1 MRCLL
6 FALWL
11 CLPCP
16 AQIQGMGGDRA
27 GRQQQPPGSI
37 SGSVVDAAKG
47 EPVTEATVTAQA
59 IGPGGMAS
67 VRVDRAGQF
76 SAENLQPGQ
85 YYVQASHQSYPGPLG
100 LPQAGVTV
108 EVEPGKATTGIVV
121 KLAPAGTIS
130 GRILSDDGEPLPNC
144 GVFLSAAPIGSLP
157 VRQNNYAQSN
167 EDGEFR
173 IAPVAPDRYLLTARC
188 SQALPVERL
197 LDVVGPG
204 GVEPGAGWQPLYYP
218 DSPTAAGAST
228 IQVAGGA
235 NVEVELR
242 MKPQLVTTVTGVLTA
257 PDGSPPA
264 DGYHVMLYPE
274 EGTVDGSSNFS
285 SAAVGR
291 SGQFRIPMVPA
302 GSYRFK
308 VIPLNRGSQPA
319 WYASQ
324 RMTVGQ
330 TAPPPVTLQLQA
342 TVTLT
347 GKVEEP
353 SSGEAAGGPLAVR
366 TRVGPM
372 GGPSGQQ
379 PIKGSLIL
387 SEASPSQ
394 NTESRNAQV
403 NALDGTF
410 RLEGITPG
418 RWRVQYQSYRS
429 PAWLESV
436 QYGDTPVEG
445 DVIEVAQGSTGTL
458 VLKTGSKAPEVH
470 YDLKGT
476 PLQTKSYW
484 MLQAVP
490 VDSTGLRSV
499 NILGVVIPGQPLQAR
514 PLGPGRYS
522 FFAVEQGVGGGMV
535 NDRVME
541 LLRRE
546 VQPIEISGGPEQTV
560 SIRCFPKDEIL
571 KIVANFVAGEARPDR

>member
-6 FALWL
+6 FVLCF

-16 AQIQGMGGDRA
+16 AQIQGIVGGRP

-47 EPVTEATVTAQA
+47 EPVTGATVIVQA
-59 IGPGGMAS
+59 IGPGGIAS
-67 VRVDRAGQF
+67 ATVDNAGQF
-76 SAENLQPGQ
+76 SAANVQPGQ
-85 YYVQASHQSYPGPLG
+85 YYVQANHQSYPGALG

-108 EVEPGKATTGIVV
+108 EVESGKATTGVVV
-121 KLAPAGTIS
+121 KLTPAGAVS

-144 GVFLSAAPIGSLP
+144 GIFLSAAPIGTLP

-173 IAPVAPDRYLLTARC
+173 IAPVAPDRYLLAARC
-188 SQALPVERL
+188 SQSLPVERL

-204 GVEPGAGWQPLYYP
+204 GLEPGAGWQPLYYP

-228 IQVAGGA
+228 VNVVAGA

-242 MKPQLVTTVTGVLTA
+242 MKPQLVTTVTGVVIA

-274 EGTVDGSSNFS
+274 ESTAEHGANFS

-291 SGQFRIPMVPA
+291 SGQFRIPMVPP
-302 GSYRFK
+302 GSYRFR
-308 VIPLNRGSQPA
+308 VVPLNRGSQPF

-324 RMTVGQ
+324 RIIVGQ
-330 TAPPPVTLQLQA
+330 TVLPPVTLQLQTA
-342 TVTLT
+342 ITLT

-353 SSGEAAGGPLAVR
+353 PSEDAASGPPVMR
-366 TRVGPM
+366 TRVGSM
-372 GGPSGQQ
+372 GGPSDQQ

-394 NTESRNAQV
+394 NTELRNAMV
-403 NALDGTF
+403 NAADCTF
-410 RLEGITPG
+410 RVEGITPG
-418 RWRVQYQSYRS
+418 RWRVQYQSYQR
-429 PAWLESV
+429 PAWIESM
-436 QYGDTPVEG
+436 QYGDTPVED

-458 VLKTGSKAPEVH
+458 LIKTGSKAAEIH
-470 YDLKGT
+470 YELKGV
-476 PLQTKSYW
+476 PPQTKTYW
-484 MLQAVP
+484 MIRAVP
-490 VDSTGLRSV
+490 VDGAGPRGM
-499 NILGVVIPGQPLQAR
+499 NIIGVVIPGQPIQAR

-522 FFAVEQGVGGGMV
+522 FFAVEQGVGGGFV
-535 NDRVME
+535 NDRVNE

-546 VQPIEISGGPEQTV
+546 LKPIDISAGQEQTV
-560 SIRCFPKDEIL
+560 PIRCFPTDELL
-571 KIVANFVAGEARPDR
+571 KIVANFVAGEAR